1 MYVIDEYL
9 ERLDAARISR
19 YFPRTVENAW
29 KDGYCTKVPP
39 PELESWHMKMFSQD
53 YPYAK
58 GKLSQINYNIDNA
71 GEGII
76 RDWHF
81 DQPNKSFQIIVYIG
95 EYYDGTVFEWK
106 ENGKVNKMDFQH
118 NRAIMFDP
126 LVCEH
131 RYYRTPFE
139 GKTINLVFK

>member
-1 MYVIDEYL
+1 MQPESHGTFL
-9 ERLDAARISR
+9 ELLKMLGKMG
-19 YFPRTVENAW
+19 TVQ
-29 KDGYCTKVPP
+29 KYHRS
-39 PELESWHMKMFSQD
+39 ELESWHMKMFSQD

-139 GKTINLVFK
+139 RKTINLVFK